1 MKILISFDVGGIEDC
16 NALERYIKS
25 KFPNYWHGLDG
36 TWIVSSM
43 FSPMHIR
50 DCMKSFLKSE
60 GNLLV
65 VDISGSQASWGGLC
79 IESSN
84 WLKANL

>member
-1 MKILISFDVGGIEDC
+1 MKILISYDVSGIEDG

-25 KFPNYWHGLDG
+25 KYPNYWHGLDG

-43 FSPMHIR
+43 YSPRHIR
-50 DCMKSFLKSE
+50 DCVRGFLKVD

-65 VDISGSQASWGGLC
+65 VDISGSQASWGGLNVK
-79 IESSN
+79 SAN
-84 WLKANL
+84 WLKDNL